1 MSKRKYIPET
11 PAWSRRWFLAGLRNL
26 VWIVVVTTLVWVYAD
41 MEFTT
46 EQDFRVTIR
55 LTTGGAESLSL
66 VPVGDGGQ
74 NIDVNF
80 KLQGN
85 RGQLDAFARWLNDR
99 SGTMMFDV
107 SHYSPSKTPTT
118 ETVSTVLDRLVNL
131 SKRGLTYLWSDPAT
145 ISFRLD
151 RRIRVPNVPVKFEYT
166 GVTLASEP
174 VVKPAKVAIYVG
186 ETAWSQIEAALPEA
200 SRKLKTRQV
209 DLKNAPT
216 DKPITAEIIPSIT
229 IKPDE
234 PPIPVEPEVDTV
246 KVEVQVQH
254 ALGTKTFNVTP
265 RILTPPTWSDD
276 STWSEYKLTRKPNES
291 WTKEI
296 TVQGAK
302 TDVESL
308 KPEDVEAYVVLR
320 EDDKKPVES
329 WLTREVVIRFP
340 PKLKVELAPT
350 EKPVVS
356 FKLEKRTP
364 AVPP

>member
-1 MSKRKYIPET
+1 MSKRKYVAET
-11 PAWSRRWFLAGLRNL
+11 PTWSRKWFLAGLRNF

-46 EQDFRVTIR
+46 EQDFRVAVH
-55 LTTGGAESLSL
+55 LTTGGAETLSL
-66 VPVGDGGQ
+66 VPMGDGNQ
-74 NIDVNF
+74 NIEVTF

-85 RGQLDAFARWLNDR
+85 RGQLDSFARWLNDR
-99 SGTMMFDV
+99 NSTLNFDV
-107 SHYSPSKTPTT
+107 SRYGPSKTPMT
-118 ETVSTVLDRLVNL
+118 EGVSAALERMANL
-131 SKRGLTYLWSDPAT
+131 SKRGLTFLWSDPAT

-151 RRIRVPNVPVKFEYT
+151 RRIRVPGIPVEFQYT
-166 GVTLASEP
+166 GVTLASPP

-186 ETAWSQIEAALPEA
+186 ETAWKEIEAALPEA

-216 DKPITAEIIPSIT
+216 DKPIAAEIVPSIT
-229 IKPDE
+229 LKPDE
-234 PPIPVEPEVDTV
+234 PPIPVDLEVDTV

-276 STWSEYKLTRKPNES
+276 NTWSEYKLVRKPNES

-308 KPEDVEAYVVLR
+308 KSEDVDAYLVLR

-329 WLTREVVIRFP
+329 WLTREIVVHFP

-350 EKPVVS
+350 EKPSVS
-356 FKLEKRTP
+356 FKLEKRSAP
-364 AVPP
+364 IAP